1 MPAKIQ
7 KKKKEGRRERW
18 KEGRMEGWKVY
29 KTLYVYVFV
38 FLTVDQLLRI
48 YC

>member
-7 KKKKEGRRERW
+7 KKKKEGGKDGRR
-18 KEGRMEGWKVY
+18 EGWKVY

>member
-7 KKKKEGRRERW
+7 KKKK
-18 KEGRMEGWKVY
+18 EGWKVY